1 MPTKQREPQQPEF
14 AASQASLG
22 RNILTALSLVSIL
35 LALWLIVLLKPLV
48 LLVLISTVFAT
59 GLAPLVARLER
70 TSLLGK
76 YHLPRVGAILITYI
90 LALVIVLGA
99 ATLVVVP
106 VVQESVKFSR
116 NLPDYIESVKKW
128 LAVMHQRY
136 PQVPDYA
143 GLLDKA
149 RSQLDNA
156 GKYILA
162 NVGTAFG
169 VFGGIIS
176 VISVL
181 VITFYMLLSYESTR
195 DGFLSMV
202 PARHKRKI
210 STTLSKMAAAMG
222 GWLRAQLILAGIIGV
237 VTAFAMFILDVPYF
251 AVIAVVGAVGELVP
265 MVGPFAAAVPA
276 VLITLF
282 GPVWKLIACVV
293 FFALLA
299 QIESNVLAPRIMQRQ
314 VGLSPL
320 VTIIALLAG
329 ATLQGIVG
337 ALLAI
342 PIAAALQVLFVEI
355 IGPAIRNSTNAKD
368 S

>member
-1 MPTKQREPQQPEF
+1 MPNKQIEPQQPEF

-22 RNILTALSLVSIL
+22 RNILTALSLVGIL

-48 LLVLISTVFAT
+48 LLVLISAVFAT

-90 LALVIVLGA
+90 IALAIVLGA
-99 ATLVVVP
+99 ATLVLVP
-106 VVQESVKFSR
+106 VVQESVKLSR
-116 NLPDYIESVKKW
+116 NLPDYIESAKKW
-128 LAVMHQRY
+128 LAAMHHRY

-156 GKYILA
+156 GRYILA

-181 VITFYMLLSYESTR
+181 VITFYMLLSYENTR
-195 DGFLSMV
+195 DEFLSLL
-202 PARHKRKI
+202 PARHKQTV
-210 STTLSKMAAAMG
+210 SATLSKMAAAMG
-222 GWLRAQLILAGIIGV
+222 GWLRAQLILAGIVGV
-237 VTAFAMFILDVPYF
+237 VTALAMFVLGVPYF

-299 QIESNVLAPRIMQRQ
+299 QVESNVLAPRIMQRQ

-329 ATLQGIVG
+329 AILLGIVG

-342 PIAAALQVLFVEI
+342 PIAAALRVLFIEI

>member
-14 AASQASLG
+14 AATQSSLG
-22 RNILTALSLVSIL
+22 RNILTALSLIGIL
-35 LALWLIVLLKPLV
+35 LTLWLIVLLKPVV

-59 GLAPLVARLER
+59 GLAPVVARFEKIR
-70 TSLLGK
+70 LLGK
-76 YHLPRVGAILITYI
+76 YNFPRVGAILVTYV

-116 NLPDYIESVKKW
+116 NLPDYIASAKEW
-128 LAVMHQRY
+128 LADMHQKY

-149 RSQLDNA
+149 RSQLDDA
-156 GKYILA
+156 GRYVLA

-176 VISVL
+176 VVSVL
-181 VITFYMLLSYESTR
+181 VITFYMLLSYESIR
-195 DGFLSMV
+195 DGFLSMM

-237 VTAFAMFILDVPYF
+237 VTAFAMFILGVPYF

-265 MVGPFAAAVPA
+265 MVGPFAAAIPA

-282 GPVWKLIACVV
+282 GPVWKLIACVI

-299 QIESNVLAPRIMQRQ
+299 QVEGNVLAPRIMQKQ

-329 ATLQGIVG
+329 ATLLGVVG

-342 PIAAALQVLFVEI
+342 PIADALQVLFVEAI
-355 IGPAIRNSTNAKD
+355 APAIRSSTNAKG